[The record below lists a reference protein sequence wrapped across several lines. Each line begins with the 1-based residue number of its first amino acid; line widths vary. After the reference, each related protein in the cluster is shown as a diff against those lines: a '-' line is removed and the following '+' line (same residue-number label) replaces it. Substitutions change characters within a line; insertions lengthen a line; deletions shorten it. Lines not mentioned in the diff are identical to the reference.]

1 MCGRY
6 RLSRRKQLVEGYFNS
21 VSEEEWRSR
30 YSLTAVGQNRRRSLA
45 LLLLVAFALSSNL
58 AYAHAILVE
67 ASPSAN
73 STVAGP
79 SLPIKLRFS
88 VRIDA
93 KRSRLELVGPDKT
106 STLLSAT
113 QPFPDTLQA
122 VAEGLKAGSYSL
134 RWQVLAADGH
144 ITRGEIPFNVKS

>member
-1 MCGRY
+1 MGFAALPLSFRALIAVRQNCR
-6 RLSRRKQLVEGYFNS
+6 RLPALS
-21 VSEEEWRSR
+21 
-30 YSLTAVGQNRRRSLA
+30 
-45 LLLLVAFALSSNL
+45 LLLAFILSSNL

-67 ASPSAN
+67 SLPAAN

-79 SLPIKLRFS
+79 SIPIKLRFN

-106 STLLSAT
+106 STLLSTT
-113 QPFPDTLQA
+113 QPSPDMLQA
-122 VAEGLKAGSYSL
+122 MAEGLKAGAYSL

>member
-1 MCGRY
+1 MNPQE
-6 RLSRRKQLVEGYFNS
+6 LFPMFLASILA
-21 VSEEEWRSR
+21 
-30 YSLTAVGQNRRRSLA
+30 LTALGQNRRRLLA
-45 LLLLVAFALSSNL
+45 LLLVALALSSNL

-67 ASPSAN
+67 ASPSAS

-79 SLPIKLRFS
+79 SIQIKLRFS

-106 STLLSAT
+106 STLLSAA
-113 QPFPDTLQA
+113 QPSPDVLQA

>member
-1 MCGRY
+1 M
-6 RLSRRKQLVEGYFNS
+6 NS
-21 VSEEEWRSR
+21 QKLFPVFIASILA
-30 YSLTAVGQNRRRSLA
+30 LTALGQNRRRLLA
-45 LLLLVAFALSSNL
+45 LLLLVALTLSSNL

-79 SLPIKLRFS
+79 SIPIKLRFS

-93 KRSRLELVGPDKT
+93 KRSRLELVGPDKM

-113 QPFPDTLQA
+113 QPSSDTLQA

>member
-21 VSEEEWRSR
+21 VSEEEEWRPR
-30 YSLTAVGQNRRRSLA
+30 YNLTAVGQNRRRSLA

-79 SLPIKLRFS
+79 SIPIKLRFS

-93 KRSRLELVGPDKT
+93 KRSRLELIGPDKT
-106 STLLSAT
+106 LTLLSAT
-113 QPFPDTLQA
+113 QPSPDTLQA
-122 VAEGLKAGSYSL
+122 VAEGLKAGSYSCDGRSWQRTGTL
-134 RWQVLAADGH
+134 RGVRFPS
-144 ITRGEIPFNVKS
+144 T

>member
-1 MCGRY
+1 VGIAARP
-6 RLSRRKQLVEGYFNS
+6 LSFRDLI
-21 VSEEEWRSR
+21 
-30 YSLTAVGQNRRRSLA
+30 AVGQNCRRLPALSLLSLA
-45 LLLLVAFALSSNL
+45 FILSSNL
-58 AYAHAILVE
+58 AHAHAILVE
-67 ASPSAN
+67 ALPAAN

-79 SLPIKLRFS
+79 SIPIKLRFN

-93 KRSRLELVGPDKT
+93 KRSRLELVGPEKT

-113 QPFPDTLQA
+113 QPSPDRLQA
-122 VAEGLKAGSYSL
+122 VAEGLKAGAYSL

>member
-1 MCGRY
+1 MNPQK
-6 RLSRRKQLVEGYFNS
+6 LFPVFLASILA
-21 VSEEEWRSR
+21 
-30 YSLTAVGQNRRRSLA
+30 LTALGQNRRRLLA
-45 LLLLVAFALSSNL
+45 LLLLVALALSSSL

-79 SLPIKLRFS
+79 SIPIKLRFS

-113 QPFPDTLQA
+113 QPSPDLLQA

>member
-1 MCGRY
+1 VGITARPLSFRALIAVRQNCR
-6 RLSRRKQLVEGYFNS
+6 RLPALS
-21 VSEEEWRSR
+21 
-30 YSLTAVGQNRRRSLA
+30 
-45 LLLLVAFALSSNL
+45 LLLAFILSSNL

-67 ASPSAN
+67 SLPAAN

-79 SLPIKLRFS
+79 SIPIKLRFN

-93 KRSRLELVGPDKT
+93 KRSRLELVGPEKT

-113 QPFPDTLQA
+113 QPSPDILQA
-122 VAEGLKAGSYSL
+122 VAEGLKAGAYSL

>member
-1 MCGRY
+1 MNPQK
-6 RLSRRKQLVEGYFNS
+6 LFPVFLASILA
-21 VSEEEWRSR
+21 
-30 YSLTAVGQNRRRSLA
+30 LTAVGQNRRRSLA
-45 LLLLVAFALSSNL
+45 LLLLVALALSSNL

-79 SLPIKLRFS
+79 SIPIKLRFS

-113 QPFPDTLQA
+113 QPSPDTLQA
-122 VAEGLKAGSYSL
+122 VAEGLKVGSYSL